1 MSQPV
6 QSGKTTLLQ
15 KWLETKNAAGILTP
29 DVNGKRVLYDVAE
42 KKFYEL
48 ELNEN
53 SGGIKVGKFEFNKD
67 NFEVAKS
74 ILRKQ
79 KKAGLDWLVV
89 DEVGKLEI
97 ERKEGL
103 EPVIT
108 ELIMHYKSE
117 DAKGNLLLVIRDY
130 LLDTAIAQYALQDA
144 IVLDKAFFEESN

>member
-1 MSQPV
+1 M

-15 KWLETKNAAGILTP
+15 KWLENKDAAGILTP
-29 DVNGKRVLYDVAE
+29 DVNSKRILFDIAE
-42 KKFYEL
+42 KKAYEL

-53 SGGIKVGKFEFNKD
+53 SEGIKVGKFMFSSNA
-67 NFEVAKS
+67 FEVAKS

-89 DEVGKLEI
+89 DEVGRLEI

-117 DAKGNLLLVIRDY
+117 DVKGNLLLIVRDY
-130 LLDTAIAQYALQDA
+130 LLDLAIAHYALQDA
-144 IVLDKAFFEESN
+144 IVLDRVFFEESN